1 MPNTISETHEL
12 ASPAAA
18 PSTKRRLAS
27 QHVREARDRLTSTS
41 GTRPVFD
48 HELLRQFA
56 QNRISASPVIL
67 LLVVTIGAL
76 SGLWTGALICGVW
89 TGGALLIHLVI
100 IRTCRQFLADPPTTN
115 SQLRSWRTRFVL
127 LDLFFGMAWT
137 FILINPIGI
146 DDQAATFM
154 LFVMLLVVAI
164 SSMLASSMPVA
175 VFALT
180 LPVTIAI
187 ALDFAV
193 RGTLHNYILA
203 IMALTADA
211 YFSLLAYRLYSTT
224 LATLEARAEKDAL
237 IGELEQSKSVSD
249 EARRRAETANIAK
262 SRFLAQMSHELRTPL
277 NAILGFSEVMKGEI
291 FGSHAVPMYKD
302 YAADIHNSG
311 VHLLNLINEILD
323 LSRIEAGR
331 YELNEEAV
339 SLNRVVEDC
348 HHLLKL
354 RAGNRGITIHEMF
367 EPDMPRLWGDERAV
381 RQICLN
387 LLSNAIKFTPQGGEI
402 WLKVGWTASGGQ
414 YMSVKDTGPGIPEE
428 EIPIVLASFGQGSNS
443 IKSAEQGAGLGLP
456 IAKNLIDLHGGTF
469 TLKSKLRIG
478 TEVIV
483 TFPPERVMSAL
494 GPISDAAP
502 LQPQAEMS
510 SSSSM
515 SSSPPSPEDSSNRAK
530 RVLFGAG

>member
-1 MPNTISETHEL
+1 MPATTSESRDAAVTA
-12 ASPAAA
+12 ASPA
-18 PSTKRRLAS
+18 PSPAQRRLAF

-48 HELLRQFA
+48 YELLRQFA
-56 QNRISASPVIL
+56 QNRVSASPIIL
-67 LLVVTIGAL
+67 LLIVSIGVF

-89 TGGALLIHLVI
+89 TGGALIIHLI
-100 IRTCRQFLADPPTTN
+100 IVHACRQFLAETPSTAN
-115 SQLRSWRTRFVL
+115 LRSWRMRFLL

-137 FILINPIGI
+137 FILINPIGV
-146 DDQAATFM
+146 DEQAGMFM

-164 SSMLASSMPVA
+164 SSMLASSLPIA
-175 VFALT
+175 VLALT
-180 LPVTIAI
+180 LPVTCAI
-187 ALDFAV
+187 AVDFLLKDN
-193 RGTLHNYILA
+193 LHNYILA
-203 IMALTADA
+203 AMALAA
-211 YFSLLAYRLYSTT
+211 EGYFSLLAYRLYSTT
-224 LATLEARAEKDAL
+224 LTTLEVRAEKESL
-237 IGELEQSKSVSD
+237 IGELEQSKSISD
-249 EARRRAETANIAK
+249 EARLRAEAANIAK

-277 NAILGFSEVMKGEI
+277 NAILGFSEVMKAEI
-291 FGSHAVPMYKD
+291 FGAHAVPVYKD
-302 YAADIHNSG
+302 YAGDIHSSG

-339 SLNRVVEDC
+339 SLARVVEDC

-367 EPDMPRLWGDERAV
+367 EPDMPRLWADERAV

-387 LLSNAIKFTPQGGEI
+387 LLSNAIKFTPQAGEI

-414 YMSVKDTGPGIPEE
+414 YMSVKDTGPGIPED

-469 TLKSKLRIG
+469 ALKSKLRIG

-494 GPISDAAP
+494 APIADGAPP
-502 LQPQAEMS
+502 LQPRSAEMS
-510 SSSSM
+510 SPNDGLGRPRRS
-515 SSSPPSPEDSSNRAK
+515 A
-530 RVLFGAG
+530 GAGG